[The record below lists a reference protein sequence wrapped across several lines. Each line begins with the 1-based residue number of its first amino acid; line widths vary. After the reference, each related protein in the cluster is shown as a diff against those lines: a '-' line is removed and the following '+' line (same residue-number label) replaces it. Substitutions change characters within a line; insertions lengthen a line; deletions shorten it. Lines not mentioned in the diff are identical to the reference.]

1 MLNGIATALALDSP
15 IGSPSGGAVS
25 SLALFAPAL
34 LVGRIAGVQE
44 ISASRE
50 RVRVVQVVSVC
61 VIAHADDR

>member
-44 ISASRE
+44 ILH
-50 RVRVVQVVSVC
+50 RVRE
-61 VIAHADDR
+61 